1 MTMATRVAGKQW
13 QWQRRGQGIE
23 GGGQATGMM
32 TKRASATAIRVA
44 GNKGNG
50 DGGKSNGDGN
60 KGGRQATATRAMA
73 MAMRV
78 ASKPW
83 Q

>member
-1 MTMATRVAGKQW
+1 MAL
-13 QWQRRGQGIE
+13 
-23 GGGQATGMM
+23 
-32 TKRASATAIRVA
+32 AIRVA
-44 GNKGNG
+44 CNKEGNG
-50 DGGKSNGDGN
+50 NSIEVDGY
-60 KGGRQATATRAMA
+60 KGGGQATATRAMA